1 MQKMTPEQLKAK
13 KAQQMREYRD
23 KKRAENPEAYLK
35 KQQIQK
41 RNIRAKQQKAKKEKE
56 EKEIIYKEY
65 DIPESEKKPPVKI
78 ILKKKPPP
86 LPTTLPQDID
96 ETPPPLPKTAPPSLY
111 KTKNII
117 KEVEKELNDFK
128 YEKPVYDVKKLVV
141 EKAKRSQIEQIG
153 NEVLQDLVK
162 RMDKTNLIKASGPK
176 INEASLKKYANN
188 IKRLY
193 ENMMKGPFDGDLS
206 FLYSIDAVKEFIEH
220 KYSKPSTR
228 TDYLKSIASILK
240 RINTYDDLAK
250 QYSKLMM
257 LEKNKYDDEKG
268 NNELSAREKKNYVE
282 WNDILNMPTDK
293 LNDKNYLLYKL
304 YTALPPRRLELKY
317 LKLIKAKT
325 KAYVDKLSKEYNYM
339 VVDAKN
345 NAQQIIYNKYTTAKV
360 YKQFVVD
367 LTQDDMPYLMF
378 SEVREAVK
386 RFIQGSD
393 IKHNE
398 FLFPNSEGDVYV
410 DFTRV
415 IHEAFKPLSP
425 KKISSNILRHSFLS
439 WAYNHKVISINVMQ
453 MLAKYMSHSPLEA
466 LSYRRFKNDNERDE
480 IEKELKKS

>member
-1 MQKMTPEQLKAK
+1 MTTPEQKAK
-13 KAQQMREYRD
+13 KAQQMREYRQKL
-23 KKRAENPEAYLK
+23 KKADPEAYLN
-35 KQQIQK
+35 KQRIQK
-41 RNIRAKQQKAKKEKE
+41 RKVRAKQNAKE

-65 DIPESEKKPPVKI
+65 DIPESEKKTPVKI
-78 ILKKKPPP
+78 KVIRKPPP
-86 LPTTLPQDID
+86 LPATLPPDLD
-96 ETPPPLPKTAPPSLY
+96 EMPPPLPKTAPPSLY

-128 YEKPVYDVKKLVV
+128 YEKPVYDVKKFVNKDKV
-141 EKAKRSQIEQIG
+141 KRSQIEQIG

-162 RMDKTNLIKASGPK
+162 RMDRTNLIKSSGPK

-193 ENMMKGPFDGDLS
+193 ENMMKEPFDGDIS
-206 FLYSIDAVKEFIEH
+206 FLYSIDAVKEFIEN

-228 TDYLKSIASILK
+228 TDYFKSVASILK

-317 LKLIKAKT
+317 LKLIKGKT
-325 KAYVDKLSKEYNYM
+325 KSYVDKLSKEYNYV

-345 NAQQIIYNKYTTAKV
+345 NAQQIIYNKYKTSKV

-378 SEVREAVK
+378 SEVRDAVK

-393 IKHNE
+393 IKHND
-398 FLFPNSEGDVYV
+398 FLFPNSEGDIYV

-439 WAYNHKVISINVMQ
+439 WVYNHKVISINVMQ

-480 IEKELKKS
+480 IEKELKKK